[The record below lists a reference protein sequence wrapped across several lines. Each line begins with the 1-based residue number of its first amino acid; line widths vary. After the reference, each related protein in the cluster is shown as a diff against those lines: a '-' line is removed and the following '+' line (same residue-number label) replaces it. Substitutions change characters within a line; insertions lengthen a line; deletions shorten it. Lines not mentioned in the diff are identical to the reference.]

1 MYESTHLNLIF
12 TYATLSSP
20 YKYEERRRVWGV
32 NIQICGPAVIQERA
46 KAAGQTMSQAA
57 AKKFEW
63 IEYATTS
70 NNS

>member
-1 MYESTHLNLIF
+1 MYG
-12 TYATLSSP
+12 
-20 YKYEERRRVWGV
+20 GV

-46 KAAGQTMSQAA
+46 KAAGQTMSQAT